1 VFSLFLV
8 AALASA
14 AADSTD
20 ASEARLLNWSEL
32 VTANDY
38 PAVALM
44 KEQEGTVTVRLDVD
58 RTGVV
63 TTCKVVISAGS
74 AALDDQTCAL
84 FRARARYIPAHD
96 RRGRPVASTVDQ
108 RMAWRLAGQA
118 AAPFPRQAWMV
129 RTNLSLDAAGKIV
142 DCKLEATGLATIPKW
157 CSEVFP
163 NAAET
168 AARVAP
174 ADIVGVTIT
183 ETHFYLSAPA
193 DVVAPPDVRGAT
205 RIAQQVSRVTIDA
218 GGRISDCEAVS
229 YSGAAAP
236 ERDACAFLAPTRFDA
251 AAAAKPLTATVVMT
265 VYFRKLSST

>member
-129 RTNLSLDAAGKIV
+129 RTNLSLDAAGRRR
-142 DCKLEATGLATIPKW
+142 TSLASPSRRLTSILRRRPMSW
-157 CSEVFP
+157 LRLTF
-163 NAAET
+163 AE
-168 AARVAP
+168 RP
-174 ADIVGVTIT
+174 ASHSRSVG
-183 ETHFYLSAPA
+183 
-193 DVVAPPDVRGAT
+193 
-205 RIAQQVSRVTIDA
+205 
-218 GGRISDCEAVS
+218 
-229 YSGAAAP
+229 
-236 ERDACAFLAPTRFDA
+236 
-251 AAAAKPLTATVVMT
+251 
-265 VYFRKLSST
+265 